1 MENRLEGEFRLGEE
15 SSASLEE
22 TPPVPFHSQKDNMHF
37 FTSLANFPQGI
48 HFEEQK
54 QGEVIELFLRRHFI
68 TNLPWILLSIFL
80 AILPIAF
87 PLLFNDI
94 PFPAPTGIVLSLMIS
109 SYYLFIFGFV
119 LLNFTLWYF
128 HTGIVTNLR
137 VIDIDVTSV
146 LIRIVS
152 EAKNQDIQDVTS
164 SQVGFVR
171 SLFNYGDVHIQTAG
185 SLQNIEFDRIPK
197 PSSTARTI
205 ADLTHHRKK

>member
-1 MENRLEGEFRLGEE
+1 MENKLQGEFRLNEE
-15 SSASLEE
+15 SSEVSQE
-22 TPPVPFHSQKDNMHF
+22 TNPVPPHSSRDKMHF
-37 FTSLANFPQGI
+37 FTSVANFPEGI

-54 QGEVIELFLRRHFI
+54 KGEVIELFLRRHFI
-68 TNLPWILLSIFL
+68 TNMPWILLSVFL
-80 AILPIAF
+80 AVLPIAF

-94 PFPAPTGIVLSLMIS
+94 PFPMPTGIVLTLMLA

-152 EAKNQDIQDVTS
+152 EAKNEDIQDVTS

-171 SLFNYGDVHIQTAG
+171 SLFNYGEVHIQTSG
-185 SLQNIEFDRIPK
+185 SLQNIEFDRVPR
-197 PSSTARTI
+197 PTSTARTI